1 MAEKCLDAPG
11 AFGISQRH
19 EHPVHEDD
27 RQKSRRRWQETS
39 QKKVLCEMKDL
50 EKRIA
55 AHARAHVTIL
65 KMILTGVIARVTG
78 IDKYSPAIQ
87 PRRLTD

>member
-1 MAEKCLDAPG
+1 
-11 AFGISQRH
+11 
-19 EHPVHEDD
+19 
-27 RQKSRRRWQETS
+27 
-39 QKKVLCEMKDL
+39 MKDL

-65 KMILTGVIARVTG
+65 KMILTGVIARVTR